1 MSGDGEA
8 LLSIRDLVVEFPRRR
23 SLSNFMA
30 GQAAVSAHAVDGVSL
45 DIHPHETMG
54 LVGESGSG
62 KTTLGR
68 AILGLYRPTAGQI
81 LFRGQNVID
90 PSPGTRQLL
99 HRSLQMVFQN
109 PYSSLNPRMTVA
121 QTIGEALRFHRI
133 VPEQGIPAEIERLL
147 GLVGLAP
154 ETATRTPRALSGG
167 QCQRVGLARA
177 MSVRPAMLVLDE
189 AVAALDVS
197 IQAQVLNLLLDLR
210 DNLGLTMIFIAHE
223 LSVVRHI
230 SHRVAVMYLGKIVEI
245 GTREE
250 IFGRPAHPYTQ
261 SLLAAVPRLGTAKR
275 QRRAAL
281 QGDVPSPYDIP
292 PGCRFQTRCP
302 MVQSICR
309 TVVPPKVRVSPTQA
323 ADCHFATP
331 AGPILDAFRSRPDTR

>member
-1 MSGDGEA
+1 MASPAFDTRSRGRVSTAA
-8 LLSIRDLVVEFPRRR
+8 LAVEFHGGR
-23 SLSNFMA
+23 
-30 GQAAVSAHAVDGVSL
+30 AAVSARAVDGVNL
-45 DIHPHETMG
+45 DIHQHETVG

-133 VPEQGIPAEIERLL
+133 VPERGIPAEIERLL

-177 MSVRPAMLVLDE
+177 MVCVQRCWCSTRPWPHSM
-189 AVAALDVS
+189 S
-197 IQAQVLNLLLDLR
+197 RAQVLNR
-210 DNLGLTMIFIAHE
+210 SWTC
-223 LSVVRHI
+223 
-230 SHRVAVMYLGKIVEI
+230 
-245 GTREE
+245 
-250 IFGRPAHPYTQ
+250 GR
-261 SLLAAVPRLGTAKR
+261 
-275 QRRAAL
+275 
-281 QGDVPSPYDIP
+281 
-292 PGCRFQTRCP
+292 
-302 MVQSICR
+302 
-309 TVVPPKVRVSPTQA
+309 
-323 ADCHFATP
+323 
-331 AGPILDAFRSRPDTR
+331 ILV